1 MCIKGRCSPVWM
13 IGDGYQYL
21 MLRLAAGHWPL
32 PVFANNLF
40 CCDTGHCSRVRK
52 NTLSQI
58 TKIHL
63 IHNFKSRGHLWR
75 MIDGGPMLDRD
86 LHNVTNGVME
96 WRLDRQN
103 IFPGGVKYLGLGN
116 IWPKIS
122 AVLLLAGRLGGLTRV
137 PCWSQI
143 NLLYWPH
150 LTRGILPGSDWLT
163 LDIREK
169 PEIPEPFK
177 H

>member
-1 MCIKGRCSPVWM
+1 M

-40 CCDTGHCSRVRK
+40 CCDTGHWPGASLLHYQLITRVRSRVRK

-103 IFPGGVKYLGLGN
+103 IFPGG
-116 IWPKIS
+116 KIS
-122 AVLLLAGRLGGLTRV
+122 WAGQYLTKDQCCAAFGWQAWWADAGPVLV
-137 PCWSQI
+137 S
-143 NLLYWPH
+143 N
-150 LTRGILPGSDWLT
+150 
-163 LDIREK
+163 
-169 PEIPEPFK
+169 
-177 H
+177 